1 MTASPLTRRS
11 MRNFIVRTLVGAL
24 FLAVMVCG
32 IIFNETLFGCLFA
45 IIMMQAMREF
55 YDISLGESFKKQR
68 TLALLSAVVFYLAV
82 YANLVYGTDPRWMAA
97 ALLPLALIPVSCI
110 FDREHSDFDRVSL
123 VYSGLL
129 YIALPV
135 SLVPHLVVRD
145 GFFDGTLL
153 LSLFIIIWVSDV
165 GAYCLGTLLGQKE
178 NSAKLAPSISP
189 KKSWWGF
196 WGGMILG
203 TAAAVGL
210 YFLTWMPYR
219 LVHAIALGVIVSA
232 GGVCGDLVES
242 LWKRRYGV
250 KDSGNCIPGHGGML
264 DRFDSSLIAIP
275 LAAVYMIIF
284 NLL

>member
-1 MTASPLTRRS
+1 
-11 MRNFIVRTLVGAL
+11 MRNLILRTVVGAI

-32 IIFNETLFGCLFA
+32 IIFNEVVFGCLFA
-45 IIMMQAMREF
+45 VIMIQALREF
-55 YDISLGESFKKQR
+55 YDISLGDSFSGQR
-68 TLALLSAVVFYLAV
+68 KLAIVAAVLFDVTILARL
-82 YANLVYGTDPRWMAA
+82 ANGIDPRWTAIA
-97 ALLPLALIPVSCI
+97 ILPLALIPVLCI
-110 FDREHSDFDRVSL
+110 FDKDHSDFDRVSL
-123 VYSGLL
+123 VYAGLL

-135 SLVPHLVVRD
+135 SLAPYLVIRD

-165 GAYCLGTLLGQKE
+165 GAYCLGSMLGQKE

-196 WGGMILG
+196 WGGVILG
-203 TAAAVGL
+203 TATAVGL
-210 YFLTWMPYR
+210 YFLTWLPYNIA
-219 LVHAIALGVIVSA
+219 HCIAIGVIVSV

-264 DRFDSSLIAIP
+264 DRFDSSFIAIP
-275 LAAVYMIIF
+275 MAAAYMIIF

>member
-1 MTASPLTRRS
+1 
-11 MRNFIVRTLVGAL
+11 MRNLVLRTLVGIV
-24 FLAVMVCG
+24 FLAVMVGG
-32 IIFNETLFGCLFA
+32 IIFNEVVFGCLFA
-45 IIMMQAMREF
+45 IIMIQALREF
-55 YDISLGESFKKQR
+55 YDITLGEYNFGPQR
-68 TLALLSAVVFYLAV
+68 KLALIAAAIFYVTVFARLVNGIDPRWIALALLPV
-82 YANLVYGTDPRWMAA
+82 T
-97 ALLPLALIPVSCI
+97 LIPVSCI
-110 FDREHSDFDRVSL
+110 FQKDHSSFDKIAL
-123 VYSGLL
+123 VYAGLL

-135 SLVPHLVVRD
+135 SLVPHLVIRD

-196 WGGMILG
+196 WGGVILG
-203 TAAAVGL
+203 TAAALGL
-210 YFLTWMPYR
+210 YFLTWLPYR
-219 LVHAIALGVIVSA
+219 LPHALAIGFITSI

-250 KDSGNCIPGHGGML
+250 KDSGTCIPGHGGML
-264 DRFDSSLIAIP
+264 DRFDSALAAIP
-275 LAAVYMIIF
+275 LAAVYMVIF